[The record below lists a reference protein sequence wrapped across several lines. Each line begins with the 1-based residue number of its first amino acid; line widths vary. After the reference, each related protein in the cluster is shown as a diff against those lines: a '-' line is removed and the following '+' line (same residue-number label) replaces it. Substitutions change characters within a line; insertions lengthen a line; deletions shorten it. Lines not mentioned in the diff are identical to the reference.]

1 MSTKSRSVNPFGFYL
16 VIQNGKTI
24 RKPCSRSLQEKRSE
38 EKK

>member
-24 RKPCSRSLQEKRSE
+24 RKPCSRSLQEKKHT